1 MPTSLAGILIF
12 VFGRNISVELF
23 LPKKMIFR
31 GKNFASTSTSGRLK
45 SNFEAVYTIPMS
57 SRKLNLEDEKA
68 SIRNKERRNSTFK
81 EE

>member
-12 VFGRNISVELF
+12 VFGRNISFKQLF

-45 SNFEAVYTIPMS
+45 SNFEAAYTIPMLT
-57 SRKLNLEDEKA
+57 RKLNLEGE
-68 SIRNKERRNSTFK
+68 SINKGQK
-81 EE
+81 ET